1 MKDPLK
7 TVKMINE
14 QPLEIKKELRIRELI
29 RVNNIMGTVNSD
41 GIEGELPGK
50 YSVWFKTPKEAKEYE
65 NALNDDK
72 TVLVT
77 LKEIGARWSVIDS
90 EIRTPNAEIKESSLS
105 EQKKESE
112 AFADY

>member
-1 MKDPLK
+1 MKDELK

-14 QPLEIKKELRIRELI
+14 QSVKVTEVKRIRELV
-29 RVNNIMGTVNSD
+29 RVNNLMGTVLSD
-41 GIEGELPGK
+41 SVEGELTGK
-50 YSVWFKTPKEAKEYE
+50 YSVWFKTLKEANKCNDGIKEG
-65 NALNDDK
+65 K